1 MTSTTINANTN
12 AEKLFFVP
20 VLADPEPVLNEVFV
34 YLIRKISPDASEET
48 YNRFLESNATPT
60 GLTLVWILLEGGTLY
75 IRLDSC

>member
-60 GLTLVWILLEGGTLY
+60 GLILVCIFTEGGTLY
-75 IRLDSC
+75 IRLGSC

>member
-20 VLADPEPVLNEVFV
+20 VLTDPEPEVNEVLV

-48 YNRFLESNATPT
+48 YNRFFASNATPT
-60 GLTLVWILLEGGTLY
+60 GLILGC
-75 IRLDSC
+75 IH